1 MAKEL
6 SVLQQQA
13 EAIKTEVNKGAN
25 TSSRIGGMFGD
36 MLEYNEEQSKI
47 DEGNTGVSE
56 YPEFS
61 EQEEY
66 KSGDV
71 VGRNGKLYEFKVE
84 HPAGS
89 WNETHVEATS
99 IKKIQDKKLT
109 ELDTKIGRVINF
121 NGSSN
126 YNEKINIELK
136 KGDTLYLSVS
146 EFNKTGDGDVAIT
159 YYSSVNRKYYCTVR
173 GDGEKYYTAEED
185 ITITNIQVNIA
196 SGVTNVSAIIKAG
209 YGTIFENKK
218 NVEDLS
224 GQVKNINDNIQDII
238 DVQIGKTISFT
249 DIANL
254 PVVASVKGNFVKG
267 QSISLITR
275 NFSVQYTGT
284 IALALYNPISKKY
297 DVTFNGNTSF
307 GNQTK
312 IGNVSESTNEYQLQ
326 LIVSGGSISSVEG
339 FAQISINQIENET
352 YQEIQSFS
360 AINNAIHAESSNY
373 INNKGNSITG
383 WIYGSKGSDVIFGVE
398 KTSESDM
405 ILQDMSITLFS
416 DDCNY
421 DGVEFEFLVGYIDQR
436 DWILYSRS
444 FTAVAKKTT
453 ANNYKVTFDNQI
465 FKKGEQ
471 LFVKINCLSSSG
483 ATVALDTTTYDSNN
497 KVVYTTNIN
506 SAVTKDE
513 TKGYYNLVINTIDIS
528 SIFAYKEDLE
538 SMKDEVQTISSNLEN
553 SKIFTDTVTGDKYRI
568 VVTNGELMAK
578 SINYKKGL
586 IIGNSYSNYGPS
598 GTTWFSNN
606 CMAASTESTQWF
618 KLIEYKSSCQFTVKS
633 GVDFERNYSTDY
645 DFSSKLN
652 LTDEYDVVI
661 IQLGENSTYNDTM
674 QASFTSLIKYIKSVC
689 TKADIYVMLGAP
701 ALKGNRSTAITNAA
715 NSESVPIIDCM
726 NVSLIGHYSLGD
738 YVSSESNE
746 VDYIQNSGVS
756 DGHPSDIGELNIA
769 NKTLQAFGVETIN
782 DRLFAITL
790 NQSTGG
796 TITAAYTSWVSDG
809 IVSIRC
815 NADDGYDIQSI
826 IVNKSSGS
834 TVMATKRTNEY
845 GTYYTFIMPKENI
858 TITPLWQRL

>member
-1 MAKEL
+1 MAAQKAQLKDPTTGEKIYP
-6 SVLQQQA
+6 V
-13 EAIKTEVNKGAN
+13 
-25 TSSRIGGMFGD
+25 TSSACVGMSDG
-36 MLEYNEEQSKI
+36 
-47 DEGNTGVSE
+47 
-56 YPEFS
+56 
-61 EQEEY
+61 
-66 KSGDV
+66 SGSLD
-71 VGRNGKLYEFKVE
+71 N
-84 HPAGS
+84 
-89 WNETHVEATS
+89 
-99 IKKIQDKKLT
+99 KLT

-444 FTAVAKKTT
+444 FTAVAKKNT
-453 ANNYKVTFDNQI
+453 ANNYKVTFDNHIHHQ
-465 FKKGEQ
+465 
-471 LFVKINCLSSSG
+471 
-483 ATVALDTTTYDSNN
+483 
-497 KVVYTTNIN
+497 
-506 SAVTKDE
+506 
-513 TKGYYNLVINTIDIS
+513 
-528 SIFAYKEDLE
+528 
-538 SMKDEVQTISSNLEN
+538 
-553 SKIFTDTVTGDKYRI
+553 
-568 VVTNGELMAK
+568 
-578 SINYKKGL
+578 
-586 IIGNSYSNYGPS
+586 
-598 GTTWFSNN
+598 
-606 CMAASTESTQWF
+606 
-618 KLIEYKSSCQFTVKS
+618 
-633 GVDFERNYSTDY
+633 
-645 DFSSKLN
+645 
-652 LTDEYDVVI
+652 
-661 IQLGENSTYNDTM
+661 
-674 QASFTSLIKYIKSVC
+674 
-689 TKADIYVMLGAP
+689 
-701 ALKGNRSTAITNAA
+701 
-715 NSESVPIIDCM
+715 
-726 NVSLIGHYSLGD
+726 
-738 YVSSESNE
+738 
-746 VDYIQNSGVS
+746 
-756 DGHPSDIGELNIA
+756 
-769 NKTLQAFGVETIN
+769 
-782 DRLFAITL
+782 
-790 NQSTGG
+790 
-796 TITAAYTSWVSDG
+796 
-809 IVSIRC
+809 RC
-815 NADDGYDIQSI
+815 I
-826 IVNKSSGS
+826 
-834 TVMATKRTNEY
+834 
-845 GTYYTFIMPKENI
+845 
-858 TITPLWQRL
+858 